1 MITEN
6 IKDQTHTQIKAGKL
20 NLVDLAG
27 SERIR
32 ITGATG
38 QQLEKSKKIIQSL
51 SCLVNVINA
60 LTDHFFFLI

>member
-1 MITEN
+1 M
-6 IKDQTHTQIKAGKL
+6 
-20 NLVDLAG
+20 DLIG

-38 QQLEKSKKIIQSL
+38 QQLEESKKIIQSL
-51 SCLVNVINA
+51 SCLGNVINA